1 MDIGTY
7 PRPAENPPLS
17 ISNYESYCAV
27 ENGAFLAWGEL
38 IYAKPLTAKEQL
50 AYELRP
56 ARLNPDVQKEMD
68 AQAQV
73 VGKWEDAR
81 HVPETKRLTWFYSD
95 FGSYVP
101 KEFVTPEQLS
111 SMHSIVERLQAAK
124 ARKRQAHNIMQ
135 ASAKR
140 TVPKSVKSY

>member
-7 PRPAENPPLS
+7 PRPAENPPSS

-38 IYAKPLTAKEQL
+38 IYAK
-50 AYELRP
+50 LRP

-81 HVPETKRLTWFYSD
+81 HIPETKRLTWFYPD

-101 KEFVTPEQLS
+101 KEFETPEQLS

-135 ASAKR
+135 ASAKKNR
-140 TVPKSVKSY
+140 AKER

>member
-7 PRPAENPPLS
+7 PRPAENPPSS

-27 ENGAFLAWGEL
+27 ENGAVLAWGEL

-81 HVPETKRLTWFYSD
+81 HVPETKRLTWFYPD

-135 ASAKR
+135 ASAKKNR
-140 TVPKSVKSY
+140 AKER

>member
-7 PRPAENPPLS
+7 PRPAENPPSS

-27 ENGAFLAWGEL
+27 ENGAFSAWGEL

-81 HVPETKRLTWFYSD
+81 HVPETKRLTWFYPD

-111 SMHSIVERLQAAK
+111 SMRSIVERLQAAK

-135 ASAKR
+135 TSAKKNR
-140 TVPKSVKSY
+140 AKER

>member
-17 ISNYESYCAV
+17 ISNYEMYRAV

-38 IYAKPLTAKEQL
+38 VYEKPLTTKEQL
-50 AYELRP
+50 DYELRP

-81 HVPETKRLTWFYSD
+81 HVPETKRLTWFYPD

-111 SMHSIVERLQAAK
+111 SMHSIVDRLQAAK

-135 ASAKR
+135 SSAK
-140 TVPKSVKSY
+140 KSRAKER